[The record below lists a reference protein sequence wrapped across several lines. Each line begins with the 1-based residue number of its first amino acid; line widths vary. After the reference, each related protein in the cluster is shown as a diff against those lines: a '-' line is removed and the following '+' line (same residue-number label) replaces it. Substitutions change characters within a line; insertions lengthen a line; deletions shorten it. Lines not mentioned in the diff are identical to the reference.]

1 MLDLRRRKPSE
12 GRRLVKSHR
21 DDHWFDSKQAR
32 SALAIFVSAVLVIIP
47 LVASRAEDDPTVSIA
62 TTEATASTATTLNA
76 TISNFPD
83 ANLIAVVVLTENNLQ
98 CTAVS
103 TCGALQVPAAQQTG
117 LTALLNHNWSNT
129 VRLGFRGSRANV
141 QSALAAFQWTPPAF
155 NDSSTSAFRVQ
166 VSVTEVPADDT
177 NLFYEPFQDHWYR
190 WVQNGTNAAPVNI
203 TWMNARLAARQSV
216 LSTNG
221 LVGYL
226 SNITSSTENDFIQNY
241 TNAQNIWIG
250 AADAGLAHPSFDP
263 NQAANSSTNLT
274 YTDDDAE
281 EGAWRW
287 ADGPEHGQ
295 QFYKVTGCS
304 QGLVDGFF
312 THEQSC
318 LSNSNGWTQSTPSI
332 NTSVLGGTTTE
343 TVSRRTSGSWVITKI
358 GALRTSYSGDNKAYT
373 NWAGETN
380 WGSLSSPSAQ
390 TWGTEPNTYNSN
402 QNNVTSSST
411 NWPPGENAAVTNW
424 GGNNGRWNDLHQ
436 SNLDTGINVSRYL
449 IEYGGTNCSPGCGTN
464 TLDTATVTQRVTTL
478 PDTFVRTCDGA
489 GTIQNGSFENASSGN
504 PTDWRTTAVDGAFER
519 WSASLS
525 TSSGQIGAPSDAYAA
540 AGSFLMELQANNTG
554 GTNQGLYQDISTIPG
569 TVVRW
574 SYRHH
579 FRTGVNSTDQISA
592 AVIGPRPQGVPA
604 GSIWTSSE
612 QGAPFGSD
620 APTGL
625 ITGNSN
631 YSTSPYQKTVDA
643 APGSTSSWRTSS
655 GTYSVPAGQTTTRFL
670 FAAIQSPANGYG
682 NLIDDVTFTPTLA
695 CPMTLTIVKD
705 RSRTINLQSTAQVT
719 TGWNY
724 YAPAGTNAIS
734 VIRGPSEVTRT
745 FGTATSANSPLTL
758 SSSTV
763 GSYSMLYKLTDAFNQ
778 VSYSNLTINVV
789 DEVEFNAPTILPV
802 DPRVSSVNLPQLHI
816 ADNSAV
822 LMCLDQLE
830 SATSTTTISSPTI
843 SISNSGD
850 LVSGV
855 STSIANNVRNF
866 SGSSTVVRDQTS
878 KIRVSANS
886 GRLLPDGESKFV
898 RIRVTSTSDGSSN
911 CANGSS
917 RVVEL
922 KPFGLDTKK
931 VIEVRL
937 D

>member
-1 MLDLRRRKPSE
+1 
-12 GRRLVKSHR
+12 
-21 DDHWFDSKQAR
+21 
-32 SALAIFVSAVLVIIP
+32 LVIIP

-141 QSALAAFQWTPPAF
+141 RSALAAFQWTPPAF

-190 WVQNGTNAAPVNI
+190 WVQNGTNAAPVGI
-203 TWMNARLAARQSV
+203 SWMDARLAARQSV

-226 SNITSSTENDFIQNY
+226 SNITSSTENDFIMNY

-250 AADAGLAHPSFDP
+250 AADAGLAHPSFDTA
-263 NQAANSSTNLT
+263 QAANTAANRT

-304 QGLVDGFF
+304 QGLVSGIFV
-312 THEQSC
+312 HQSSC
-318 LSNSNGWTQSTPSI
+318 MNDANGWTQSTPSI
-332 NTSVLGGTTTE
+332 NTSVLGETTTE
-343 TVSRRTSGSWVITKI
+343 TVSRRTRPAGGWVVTKI
-358 GALRTSYSGDNKAYT
+358 GALKTSYSGDDKAFT
-373 NWAGETN
+373 NWAGESDWN
-380 WGSLSSPSAQ
+380 SLSSPSAQ
-390 TWGTEPNTYNSN
+390 TFATEPNQYGSN
-402 QNNVTSSST
+402 ANNFGTGSTS
-411 NWPPGENAAVTNW
+411 WPPGENAAVTNW
-424 GGNNGRWNDLHQ
+424 NAQNGRWNDLHQ
-436 SNLDTGINVSRYL
+436 SNGDLTVSRYL
-449 IEYGGTNCSPGCGTN
+449 IEYGGENCSPGCGTN
-464 TLDTATVTQRVTTL
+464 TLDTATVTQRITTL
-478 PDTFVRTCDGA
+478 PTTFVRSCDGA
-489 GTIQNGSFENASSGN
+489 GAIQNGSFENASGGN
-504 PTDWRTTAVDGAFER
+504 PSDWRTTATDGAFELWER
-519 WSASLS
+519 TL
-525 TSSGQIGAPSDAYAA
+525 TNTTGQIGAPASSYAA
-540 AGSFLMELQANNTG
+540 QGNFLMELQANNTG
-554 GTNQGLYQDISTIPG
+554 GANQGLYQDISTIPG
-569 TVVRW
+569 TVIRW

-579 FRTGVNSTDQISA
+579 FRTGVNNNPQVSA
-592 AVIGPRPQGVPA
+592 AVIGPRPQGLPS
-604 GSIWTSSE
+604 GSTWTSTE
-612 QGAPFGSD
+612 QASPFGSS
-620 APTGL
+620 APSDL
-625 ITGNSN
+625 ITANADYN
-631 YSTSPYQKTVDA
+631 TSPYQKTVDS
-643 APGSTSSWRTSS
+643 APSSTNSWRTSS
-655 GTYSVPAGQTTTRFL
+655 GTYTVPADQTTTRFL
-670 FAAIQSPANGYG
+670 FASIASPAMGYG

-724 YAPAGTNAIS
+724 YAPAGTNAVS
-734 VIRGPSEVTRT
+734 VIRGPDEVTRT
-745 FGTATSANSPLTL
+745 FGTATTSNSPLTL
-758 SSSTV
+758 SSATV
-763 GSYSMLYKLTDAFNQ
+763 GTYRMLYKLTDAFNQ
-778 VSYSNLTINVV
+778 VSYSNLTITVV
-789 DEVEFNAPTILPV
+789 DDAEFNVPTILPV